1 MDFNLDTT
9 YGYNDDIHKS
19 KIIKYKPNN
28 LATMNTVNTNINI
41 ILNREENHL
50 NLRDSYLEIEFVVSN
65 DAGGVFANDANIRL
79 VNYGMMALFSSIK
92 LETSGGRTIEYID
105 HCHPNLLMYKL
116 LTSTDDEYE
125 SGFVRNIDNR
135 DSQLKGDHIAAER
148 GHMYMMIKMRDLFG
162 FINDLEK
169 IIYGLGF
176 KLLLK
181 RNNNDRA
188 LYRVN
193 ANPGAVANDG
203 NIEIRDLSW
212 CVPSIDP
219 SNDNRIIV
227 QKGLNK
233 KNNVDFGYYER
244 KTFYKNVPNA
254 TNFLFD
260 LGMESGMERPQYI
273 IVGFENNNVNEQTHD
288 ASTFDAMNVTECYC
302 KIGSEFYP
310 EDRMNINYD
319 TNNYNE
325 AFKEIVSFNK
335 EYNGLP
341 HNIKPYINHRTFK
354 SNYRI
359 YVFDTRYQRYH
370 IGPQPIQLNF
380 KFSAAVADV
389 ICHALVLT
397 RKVISVNSDG
407 NKMVDIIS

>member
-1 MDFNLDTT
+1 
-9 YGYNDDIHKS
+9 
-19 KIIKYKPNN
+19 
-28 LATMNTVNTNINI
+28 
-41 ILNREENHL
+41 
-50 NLRDSYLEIEFVVSN
+50 
-65 DAGGVFANDANIRL
+65 
-79 VNYGMMALFSSIK
+79 
-92 LETSGGRTIEYID
+92 
-105 HCHPNLLMYKL
+105 
-116 LTSTDDEYE
+116 
-125 SGFVRNIDNR
+125 
-135 DSQLKGDHIAAER
+135 
-148 GHMYMMIKMRDLFG
+148 MMIKMSDLFG

-188 LYRVN
+188 LYGVN

-203 NIEIRDLSW
+203 NIEIRDISW

-227 QKGLNK
+227 QEGLSK
-233 KNNVDFGYYER
+233 KNNVDFSYYER

-260 LGMESGMERPQYI
+260 LVMESGMERPQYI
-273 IVGFENNNVNEQTHD
+273 IVGFKNNNVNEQTHD
-288 ASTFDAMNVTECYC
+288 ASTFDVMNVTECYC

-310 EDRMNINYD
+310 EDRMNINYG

-325 AFKEIVSFNK
+325 AFKEIVCFNK
-335 EYNGLP
+335 DYNGLP

-359 YVFDTRYQRYH
+359 YVFDTRYQRDH